1 MIKKI
6 TFGNF
11 KGGTGKTTN
20 STLISYHLA
29 KQGFKTLL
37 VDLDPQ
43 ANATSLLLKT
53 AQNETNEV
61 ITFSKTLMTAIS
73 EEDLSSI
80 VTPILDNLYLLPSF
94 ADFTSYPLYLEKKFP
109 NSQKD
114 RVFYFKN
121 LLSKIEDQYDY
132 IIFDVPPTLSS
143 YTDTAM
149 VSSDY
154 IVIVLQT
161 QERSFVG
168 AEAFIQYTQEMYNT
182 YKEEVDFDILGILPV
197 LLKNT
202 SKVDQTIL
210 EQAKREFGEEN
221 IFTNVVKNMER
232 VKRYDMI
239 GITNPDSDAR
249 HDMHDKKV
257 HALYSQITNEL
268 LERLNKWA
276 DYYKSKM
283 IHQNW

>member
-1 MIKKI
+1 
-6 TFGNF
+6 
-11 KGGTGKTTN
+11 
-20 STLISYHLA
+20 
-29 KQGFKTLL
+29 
-37 VDLDPQ
+37 
-43 ANATSLLLKT
+43 
-53 AQNETNEV
+53 
-61 ITFSKTLMTAIS
+61 MTAIS

-121 LLSKIEDQYDY
+121 LLSKIENQYDY

-168 AEAFIQYTQEMYNT
+168 AEAFIQYTQEMYNQRR
-182 YKEEVDFDILGILPV
+182 GGP
-197 LLKNT
+197 
-202 SKVDQTIL
+202 
-210 EQAKREFGEEN
+210 
-221 IFTNVVKNMER
+221 
-232 VKRYDMI
+232 
-239 GITNPDSDAR
+239 
-249 HDMHDKKV
+249 
-257 HALYSQITNEL
+257 
-268 LERLNKWA
+268 
-276 DYYKSKM
+276 
-283 IHQNW
+283 

>member
-1 MIKKI
+1 MTKKI

-114 RVFYFKN
+114 
-121 LLSKIEDQYDY
+121 
-132 IIFDVPPTLSS
+132 S
-143 YTDTAM
+143 YTDTAV

-239 GITNPDSDAR
+239 GITNPDSDVR

>member
-1 MIKKI
+1 M
-6 TFGNF
+6 
-11 KGGTGKTTN
+11 
-20 STLISYHLA
+20 
-29 KQGFKTLL
+29 

-221 IFTNVVKNMER
+221 IFNNVVKNMER

-268 LERLNKWA
+268 LARLNK
-276 DYYKSKM
+276 
-283 IHQNW
+283 